1 MVFRK
6 QMPADYYGPG
16 IVGQF
21 KNLESVDYS
30 QPLYF
35 RNPKIQYKLSLNHI
49 EVIKFFTLLC
59 KPKNFIELGTQFGET
74 TQAILPLIP
83 YDYVGVDINITNNM
97 KYLKSTNPRLKLH
110 EMSTNAYFDSVYD
123 GTVFDMAFIDAS
135 HNYENTLRD
144 FLNLKDNMS
153 PDGMIFF
160 HDTYPATKA
169 ETAQNLCGDCYKLP
183 EHIRLNYNKEYEIL
197 TLPAHP
203 GLSIARKVKLHI
215 GDQNE

>member
-1 MVFRK
+1 MGFREK
-6 QMPADYYGPG
+6 MPEDYYGSG
-16 IVGQF
+16 IVDRF
-21 KNLESVDYS
+21 N

-74 TQAILPLIP
+74 TRVILPLIP
-83 YDYVGVDINITNNM
+83 YDYIGVDIEITDNM
-97 KYLKSTNPRLKLH
+97 KYLQDTNPKLKLY
-110 EMSTNAYFDSVYD
+110 EMSTDKYFNNVYD
-123 GTVFDMAFIDAS
+123 GTVFDMAFVDAS
-135 HNYENTLRD
+135 HNYEDTLRD

-153 PDGMIFF
+153 PDGIIFF